1 MQTFKWEA
9 YGAELIGTFALVFV
23 GSMAVTLYA
32 GVGNLGMLS
41 VAFAHGL
48 ILMVMVYAIGSIS
61 GCHINPAVTIG
72 VWVAKKIS
80 AFDSIMYIVFQLIGA
95 ALAGV
100 VHAAIY
106 STTTPQTFGVPT
118 VATYLPFSASSFSE
132 PSGLALEAILT
143 FFLVFVIFGTALNP
157 KSTPGFAG
165 LAIGMTL
172 TIGLIIGGPLT
183 GGALN
188 PARWFGVAVAI
199 NDLGEWWV
207 YTFGPII
214 GGIAAAAV
222 YNFFFLK
229 GNGKS

>member
-1 MQTFKWEA
+1 MQTYKWEA
-9 YGAELIGTFALVFV
+9 YSAELIGTFALVFV
-23 GSMAVTLYA
+23 GSMAVTLYGSA
-32 GVGNLGMLS
+32 FDNLGILS

-48 ILMVMVYAIGSIS
+48 TLMVMVYAIGEIS
-61 GCHINPAVTIG
+61 GSHINPAVTIG
-72 VWVAKKIS
+72 VWIARKIS
-80 AFDSIMYIVFQLIGA
+80 AFDGIMYIIFQLIGA
-95 ALAGV
+95 TLAGV

-106 STTTPQTFGVPT
+106 STPTATAFGVPT
-118 VATYLPFSASSFSE
+118 VNTNLISE
-132 PSGLALEAILT
+132 PTGLALEAILT

-207 YTFGPII
+207 YTLGPII
-214 GGIAAAAV
+214 GGAVAAIV
-222 YNFFFLK
+222 YEFFFLK
-229 GNGKS
+229 STEKT